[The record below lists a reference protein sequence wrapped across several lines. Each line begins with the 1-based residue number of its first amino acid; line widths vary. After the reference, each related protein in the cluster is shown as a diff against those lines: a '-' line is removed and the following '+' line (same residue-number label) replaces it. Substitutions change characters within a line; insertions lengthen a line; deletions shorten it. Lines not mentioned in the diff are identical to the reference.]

1 MRYGICLCAVAFVA
15 STLMGVGEQA
25 SAQDQPSGLQTLT
38 ELPPDRVFT
47 NGPTSNLPPFRTAKT
62 LFSWRVS
69 SEELTG
75 DDEDEPDRIETD
87 RPDFT
92 EASSTVGKGR
102 VQLETGYTFFLDRDG
117 DVKAT
122 SHSFP
127 ETILRIGMLTEW
139 FELRLGWNH
148 RSLRERDKSATPH
161 TIGNDGVD
169 FLYLGAKLAL
179 TEQQGVFPE
188 MALMP
193 QMTLPT
199 GAAPPRNGLTV
210 PGVNWL
216 YGWDINDFLSMGGST
231 QFARIRDEESHDY
244 LEFAQSITIGYRLAD
259 RVGAY
264 TEWFTIFP
272 HGAIE
277 PDVKPQHYLD
287 GGFTY
292 LVHDNFQ
299 LDIRAGVGLN
309 RAAGDLFAGSGLAFR
324 Y

>member
-1 MRYGICLCAVAFVA
+1 MRQGIGVIAATIVALTFLGVDT
-15 STLMGVGEQA
+15 ST
-25 SAQDQPSGLQTLT
+25 SAQDLPSGNPTHA
-38 ELPPDRVFT
+38 EVPPEQVFADR
-47 NGPTSNLPPFRTAKT
+47 PTADLPPFRTAKS

-69 SEELTG
+69 SEDPPEE
-75 DDEDEPDRIETD
+75 DENEPDRIETD

-102 VQLETGYTFFLDRDG
+102 VQLETGYTFFLDNDG
-117 DVKAT
+117 NVKAT

-127 ETILRIGMLTEW
+127 ETLLRIGMFTEW
-139 FELRLGWNH
+139 FELRLAWNY
-148 RSLRERDKSATPH
+148 RTLRERDNNVSPAS
-161 TIGNDGVD
+161 ISNDSVD

-179 TEQQGVFPE
+179 TEQQGFFPE

-199 GAAPPRNGLTV
+199 GAAPPRNGLSI

-216 YGWDINDFLSMGGST
+216 YGWDINDFLSLGGST

-244 LEFAQSITIGYRLAD
+244 LEFAQSLTIGYRLAD

-272 HGAIE
+272 HGSIE

-309 RAAGDLFAGSGLAFR
+309 QAAVDMFAGSGLAFR